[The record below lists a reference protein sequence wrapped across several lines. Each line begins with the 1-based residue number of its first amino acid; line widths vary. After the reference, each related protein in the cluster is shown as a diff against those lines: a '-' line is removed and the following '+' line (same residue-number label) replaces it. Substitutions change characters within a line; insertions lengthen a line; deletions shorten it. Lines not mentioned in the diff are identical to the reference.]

1 MSIKPSSTP
10 GRRWVA
16 KTPER
21 AGPVAAQSLGAL
33 TIPSGVLAG
42 LQARAGALDGLRRG
56 VEKESLRVRPDGRL
70 SMRPHPPSLGSPLT
84 HPQITT
90 DFCEAQLELITGV
103 HDTPEGCIAE
113 LSAIH
118 RFVYQGLDDEL
129 LWAASMPCLVME
141 DDEIPVGRYGTSNI
155 GRAKTVYRLGLGHRY
170 GRLMQTISGIHY
182 NFSLP
187 EGFWPLYAELKGREP
202 GRDFT
207 TECYFALIR
216 NFRRYSWL
224 LIQLFGAA
232 PAICRSFAHGGGH
245 GLVGFDEGTLY
256 LPGATSLRMGR
267 LGYQSDAQSSLHIS
281 YNGLDSYAAT
291 MREALTHPY
300 PPYEAIGVRHG
311 DEYRQLNT
319 ALLQIENEFY
329 GAIRP
334 KRRIEP
340 GERPL
345 TALKRRGVEYV
356 EVRCLDIN
364 PFLPVGIDAEQMRFL
379 DAFLLWCLLAPSA
392 ADSPEE
398 SKAMQADQAAIVE
411 RGREPGLTLSG
422 GDRDERA
429 AAILEQCVLAAE
441 LIDRAQGGRR
451 SSDAVREHRA
461 HLQDPAQTPSAKVLE
476 AMRSARQPF
485 FRFGLNQ
492 SERHRRWFSER
503 PLSSAERARHEQR
516 AAQSFDEQRR
526 IEAGD
531 RESFENFLAAYLAPP
546 E

>member
-1 MSIKPSSTP
+1 MVSNAHDASAP
-10 GRRWVA
+10 R
-16 KTPER
+16 PEL
-21 AGPVAAQSLGAL
+21 A
-33 TIPSGVLAG
+33 IPSTVLAG
-42 LQARAGALDGLRRG
+42 LQDHPGALEGLQRG
-56 VEKESLRVRPDGRL
+56 VEKESLRVSRDGRL
-70 SMRPHPPSLGSPLT
+70 SMRPHPSSLGSPLT

-103 HDTPEGCIAE
+103 HDTPEACIAE
-113 LSAIH
+113 LEAIH
-118 RFVYQGLDDEL
+118 RFVYHGLDDEV

-141 DDEIPVGRYGTSNI
+141 DDEIPVGSYGTSNI
-155 GRAKTVYRLGLGHRY
+155 GRAKTVYRLGLANRY

-187 EGFWPLYAELKGREP
+187 KRFWPPYAKLKGRAAD
-202 GRDFT
+202 RNFV
-207 TECYFALIR
+207 TESYFALIR

-232 PAICRSFAHGGGH
+232 PAICRSFARGGGH
-245 GLVGFDEGTLY
+245 GLSGFDEGTLY

-281 YNGLDSYAAT
+281 YNSLDSYAAT
-291 MREALTHPY
+291 MRDALTRPY
-300 PPYEAIGVRHG
+300 PPYEAIGVRHA
-311 DEYRQLNT
+311 DQYRQLNT

-398 SKAMQADQAAIVE
+398 SRAMQADQAAVVE
-411 RGREPGLTLSG
+411 RGREPGLALSG
-422 GDRDERA
+422 GGRDQWA
-429 AAILEQCVLAAE
+429 AAMLAQCAAAAR
-441 LIDRAQGGRR
+441 LLDRAQGGSRT
-451 SSDAVREHRA
+451 SDAVRQRQA
-461 HLQDPAQTPSAKVLE
+461 DLRDPSRTPSAKVLE
-476 AMRSARQPF
+476 AMRGARRPF
-485 FRFGLNQ
+485 FRFALNQ

-503 PLSSAERARHEQR
+503 PLSAAELARHER
-516 AAQSFDEQRR
+516 RVVHSFDEQRR
-526 IEAGD
+526 IEASD
-531 RESFENFLAAYLAPP
+531 RESFEDFLASYLAPP

>member
-1 MSIKPSSTP
+1 MATK
-10 GRRWVA
+10 A
-16 KTPER
+16 Q
-21 AGPVAAQSLGAL
+21 GPLS
-33 TIPSGVLAG
+33 IPSAVLAG
-42 LQARAGALDGLRRG
+42 LQAHAGALDGLRRG
-56 VEKESLRVRPDGRL
+56 VEKESLRVSRDGRL
-70 SMRPHPPSLGSPLT
+70 SLRPHPPSLGSPLT

-103 HDTPEGCIAE
+103 HDTPEGCITE
-113 LSAIH
+113 LEAIH
-118 RFVYQGLDDEL
+118 RFVYHGLDDEL

-187 EGFWPLYAELKGREP
+187 EGFWPLYAELKGREA
-202 GRDFT
+202 GREFVTD
-207 TECYFALIR
+207 CYFALIR

-232 PAICRSFAHGGGH
+232 PAICRSFARGGGH
-245 GLVGFDEGTLY
+245 GLAGFDEGTLY

-267 LGYQSDAQSSLHIS
+267 LGYQSAAQSSLHIS
-281 YNGLDSYAAT
+281 YNSLDSYAAT
-291 MREALTHPY
+291 MREALTRPY
-300 PPYEAIGVRHG
+300 PPYEDIGMRDG

-364 PFLPVGIDAEQMRFL
+364 PFLPVGIDAEQIRFL

-398 SKAMQADQAAIVE
+398 SRAMQADQTAVVE
-411 RGREPGLTLSG
+411 RGREPGLRLSG
-422 GDRDERA
+422 GDRDEWA
-429 AAILEQCVLAAE
+429 AAILEQCALAAG
-441 LIDRAQGGRR
+441 LLDGAQGARL
-451 SSDAVREHRA
+451 SSDAVRERQA
-461 HLQDPAQTPSAKVLE
+461 HSRDPSLTPSAKVLE
-476 AMRSARQPF
+476 AMRNGRQPF
-485 FRFGLNQ
+485 FRFALNQ

-503 PLSSAERARHEQR
+503 PLSVRELVRQEQR
-516 AAQSFDEQRR
+516 AIRSFDEQHR
-526 IEAGD
+526 IEAGSP
-531 RESFENFLAAYLAPP
+531 ESFDEFLAAYLAPP

>member
-1 MSIKPSSTP
+1 MA
-10 GRRWVA
+10 A
-16 KTPER
+16 KVQHASASRPE
-21 AGPVAAQSLGAL
+21 L
-33 TIPSGVLAG
+33 TIPSAVLAG
-42 LQARAGALDGLRRG
+42 LQARAEALDGLRRG
-56 VEKESLRVRPDGRL
+56 VEKESLRVSRDGRL

-90 DFCEAQLELITGV
+90 DFSEAQLELITGV

-113 LSAIH
+113 LEAIH

-155 GRAKTVYRLGLGHRY
+155 GQAKTVYRLGLGNRY

-187 EGFWPLYAELKGREP
+187 KGFWPLYAELQGRAAD
-202 GRDFT
+202 RAFV

-232 PAICRSFAHGGGH
+232 PAICRSFARGGGH
-245 GLVGFDEGTLY
+245 GLAGFDEGTLY
-256 LPGATSLRMGR
+256 RPDATSLRMGR

-281 YNGLDSYAAT
+281 YNSLDSYAAT
-291 MREALTHPY
+291 MRDALTRPY
-300 PPYEAIGVRHG
+300 PPYEAIGVRRG

-398 SKAMQADQAAIVE
+398 SRAMQGDQAAIVE
-411 RGREPGLTLSG
+411 RGREPGLKLSG
-422 GDRDERA
+422 GDRDAWATAILAQCA
-429 AAILEQCVLAAE
+429 AAAA

-451 SSDAVREHRA
+451 SSDAVRERIT
-461 HLQDPAQTPSAKVLE
+461 HLRDPAQTPSAKVLE
-476 AMRSARQPF
+476 TMRSARQPF
-485 FRFGLNQ
+485 FRFALNQ

-503 PLSSAERARHEQR
+503 PLSPTELTRHEQR
-516 AAQSFDEQRR
+516 AAGSFDEQHR
-526 IEAGD
+526 IEASD
-531 RESFENFLAAYLAPP
+531 HESVEDFLAAYLAPP

>member
-1 MSIKPSSTP
+1 MP
-10 GRRWVA
+10 GRPWAA
-16 KTPER
+16 KPLDR
-21 AGPVAAQSLGAL
+21 AGPVATSTLA
-33 TIPSGVLAG
+33 IPSTVFAG
-42 LQARAGALDGLRRG
+42 LRSHAGALDGLRRG
-56 VEKESLRVRPDGRL
+56 VEKESLRVRQDGRL
-70 SMRPHPPSLGSPLT
+70 SMRPHPSSLGSPLT

-113 LSAIH
+113 LEAIH
-118 RFVYQGLDDEL
+118 RFVYHGLDDEL

-155 GRAKTVYRLGLGHRY
+155 GRAKTVYRLGLGNRY

-187 EGFWPLYAELKGREP
+187 EAFWPLYAELKGREAD
-202 GRDFT
+202 RDFV

-291 MREALTHPY
+291 MREALTRPY

-311 DEYRQLNT
+311 NDEYRQLNT

-364 PFLPVGIDAEQMRFL
+364 PFLPVGISAEQMRFL

-392 ADSPEE
+392 PDSPEE
-398 SKAMQADQAAIVE
+398 SKAMQADQAAVVE
-411 RGREPGLTLSG
+411 RGREPGLKLSG
-422 GDRDERA
+422 GDRDEWA
-429 AAILEQCVLAAE
+429 AAILEQCTLAAE
-441 LIDRAQGGRR
+441 LLDQAQGGKR
-451 SSDAVREHRA
+451 SSDAVREHGT
-461 HLQDPAQTPSAKVLE
+461 HLQDSAATPSASVLE
-476 AMRSARQPF
+476 AMRSGRQPF
-485 FRFGLNQ
+485 FRFALNQ
-492 SERHRRWFSER
+492 SERHRRRFSER
-503 PLSSAERARHEQR
+503 PLPAGELARHEQR
-516 AAQSFDEQRR
+516 AARSFDEQRR
-526 IEAGD
+526 IEAASE
-531 RESFENFLAAYLAPP
+531 ESFDEFLAAYLAPP
-546 E
+546 D

>member
-1 MSIKPSSTP
+1 MRNT
-10 GRRWVA
+10 
-16 KTPER
+16 
-21 AGPVAAQSLGAL
+21 AL
-33 TIPSGVLAG
+33 TIPSAVLAG
-42 LQARAGALDGLRRG
+42 LEARAGALDGVWRG
-56 VEKESLRVRPDGRL
+56 VEKESLRVSGDGRL

-113 LSAIH
+113 LDAIH

-155 GRAKTVYRLGLGHRY
+155 GRAKTVYRLGLGNRY

-245 GLVGFDEGTLY
+245 GLAGFDEGTLY

-398 SKAMQADQAAIVE
+398 SRAMQADQAAIVE
-411 RGREPGLTLSG
+411 RGREPGLALSG
-422 GDRDERA
+422 GDRDEWA

-441 LIDRAQGGRR
+441 LLDRAQGAHR
-451 SSDAVREHRA
+451 SSDAVREHST

-476 AMRSARQPF
+476 AMRSGRQPF

-492 SERHRRWFSER
+492 SERHRRWFAER
-503 PLSSAERARHEQR
+503 PLPATELARHERR

-526 IEAGD
+526 IEAGSE
-531 RESFENFLAAYLAPP
+531 ESFDEFLAAYLAPP

>member
-1 MSIKPSSTP
+1 MP
-10 GRRWVA
+10 GRSTACGAGWRRKACGCAPTDGCRCGRTHRAWV
-16 KTPER
+16 
-21 AGPVAAQSLGAL
+21 
-33 TIPSGVLAG
+33 
-42 LQARAGALDGLRRG
+42 
-56 VEKESLRVRPDGRL
+56 
-70 SMRPHPPSLGSPLT
+70 SPLT

-245 GLVGFDEGTLY
+245 GLAGFDEGTLY
-256 LPGATSLRMGR
+256 LPDATSLRMGR

-334 KRRIEP
+334 KRAHRT
-340 GERPL
+340 RR
-345 TALKRRGVEYV
+345 TAPDGAEAARGGV
-356 EVRCLDIN
+356 
-364 PFLPVGIDAEQMRFL
+364 
-379 DAFLLWCLLAPSA
+379 
-392 ADSPEE
+392 
-398 SKAMQADQAAIVE
+398 
-411 RGREPGLTLSG
+411 
-422 GDRDERA
+422 
-429 AAILEQCVLAAE
+429 
-441 LIDRAQGGRR
+441 RR
-451 SSDAVREHRA
+451 SALPRHQPV
-461 HLQDPAQTPSAKVLE
+461 SA
-476 AMRSARQPF
+476 
-485 FRFGLNQ
+485 GG
-492 SERHRRWFSER
+492 H
-503 PLSSAERARHEQR
+503 
-516 AAQSFDEQRR
+516 
-526 IEAGD
+526 
-531 RESFENFLAAYLAPP
+531 
-546 E
+546 